1 MKKTSTLLLILASV
15 STISMAQVQRM
26 LLHEVFSSSTCG
38 PCVSGN
44 VNLKTVFTANPLK
57 FTCVKHQ
64 CWFPGA
70 GDPYYISDASTRLGY
85 YDTDGSFG
93 IPDMYVNG
101 PNKINPQTYNQGQ
114 FDVFYG
120 IPADMTIDATYGI
133 SGTTITVNAS
143 ITSGSDIAGS
153 TNRLHMA
160 VVERKTTGNT
170 GTNGETNFY
179 YVNMKM
185 LPNASGTVVGPFTA
199 NTAIT
204 KTATFN
210 MSSTNVEDIWEL
222 SVVCWVQDNADKS
235 VRQSSWAV
243 KTTGIDAASSS
254 KEAGIIALFPNPA
267 SQEATLRY
275 QVKNSNPVSVDVL
288 NTIGQVVYTKNEGV
302 QTAGDYALDINTKN
316 LSTGL
321 YYVRLTVGNNVI
333 TDKLSVV
340 R

>member
-15 STISMAQVQRM
+15 STISIAQVQRM
-26 LLHEVFSSSTCG
+26 VLHEVFSSSTCP
-38 PCVSGN
+38 PCVAGN
-44 VNLKTVFTANPLK
+44 VNLKTVFNANPNK

-101 PNKINPQTYNQGQ
+101 PNKTNPQTYNQGQ
-114 FDVFYG
+114 FDVHYG
-120 IPADMTIDATYGI
+120 MPADMTINATYDI
-133 SGTTITVNAS
+133 SGTSITVNAS
-143 ITSGSDIAGS
+143 IVSGSDISGS

-160 VVERKTTGNT
+160 VVERKTTGNV
-170 GTNGETNFY
+170 GTNGETSFY

-210 MSSTNVEDIWEL
+210 MASTFVEDMWEL
-222 SVVCWVQDNADKS
+222 SVVCWVQDNSDKS
-235 VRQSSWAV
+235 VRQSAWAV
-243 KTTGIDAASSS
+243 KMSGVEDAASQNG
-254 KEAGIIALFPNPA
+254 GIIALYPNPA

-275 QVKNSNPVSVDVL
+275 QVKNSNTVKVDVL
-288 NTIGQVVYTKNEGV
+288 NSIGQIVYTKNEGV